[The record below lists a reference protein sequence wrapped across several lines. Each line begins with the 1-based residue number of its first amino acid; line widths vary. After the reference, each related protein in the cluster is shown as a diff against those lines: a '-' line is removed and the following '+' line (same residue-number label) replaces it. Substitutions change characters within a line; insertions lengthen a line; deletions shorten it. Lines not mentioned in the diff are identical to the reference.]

1 MRDQMGILLEVISQ
15 FQLYMLP
22 TIIGVAVMHI
32 RPRQGRLLI
41 QIKET
46 GCAWPEDLPSLR
58 RENTAVADQRYDAA
72 SVPKIVLQAV
82 GSEAIAGPAAERP
95 T

>member
-1 MRDQMGILLEVISQ
+1 
-15 FQLYMLP
+15 
-22 TIIGVAVMHI
+22 MHI

-58 RENTAVADQRYDAA
+58 RENTAVADRRYDAA

-82 GSEAIAGPAAERP
+82 GSEAIAGRP
-95 T
+95 GDTRLCRPSRNSKFRAIIAITES